1 MPGEAN
7 PEILPLKQKVA
18 FAFGSVAYNILGN
31 GIGMLALP
39 IYNVGL
45 GVSASLIGLA
55 LGVPR
60 IWDAINDPM
69 MGHISDNTRS
79 RWGRRR
85 PYIFVG
91 GILSGVVFALLWN
104 PGSGWSKGALFAFF
118 AVVSML
124 YYTVLSIWA
133 TPYEALGM
141 ELTFDYRERTS
152 LQAYRTFAA
161 MAFGLTLPW
170 IYRMCFWSWDSL
182 LRPGTDSLGAKLALL
197 VKGTKAHGAEVRGAG
212 IVGIIFG
219 ILISVT
225 AIVPVLCRE
234 RERSQTQDKI
244 GFVKGFRST
253 FSNRPYLL
261 LTAVS
266 FLTFFGIFLVQPLG
280 LYLNIFYV
288 FSGDRAAAA
297 TMSGIA
303 GTFYTAM
310 GIISIPLVSRIAAR
324 LDKRRTLLLSLLLTT
339 IGYVSIWWLVTPV
352 NPWLQL
358 IPYVL
363 IGPAWNICM
372 VIMPSMVADVC
383 DLDELKTGLR
393 REGMYGAIGGLIMKL
408 GVGLVT
414 CITGVVVSASGVD
427 PEATRQT
434 ADTMLRMRAM
444 FVGIPF
450 VLLALSTYLACHYP
464 VTEAMAREVRATLDA
479 ADKAEAKE
487 EAFVAEGQSASRD

>member
-1 MPGEAN
+1 MATAS
-7 PEILPLKQKVA
+7 PEILPLKQKLA

-60 IWDAINDPM
+60 IWDAINDPL

-79 RWGRRR
+79 KWGRRR
-85 PYIFVG
+85 PYILVG

-104 PGSGWSKGALFAFF
+104 PNPGWSKGELFAFF

-124 YYTVLSIWA
+124 YYTALSIWA

-152 LQAYRTFAA
+152 LQAYRAFAA
-161 MAFGLTLPW
+161 MLFGLTLPW
-170 IYRMCFWSWDSL
+170 IYRMCFWSWESL
-182 LRPGTDSLGAKLALL
+182 LRPEAGSLWSRLCVL
-197 VKGTKAHGAEVRGAG
+197 VKGTKVHGAEVHGAG
-212 IVGIIFG
+212 VVGVIFG
-219 ILISVT
+219 LLIAVT
-225 AIVPVLCRE
+225 AVTPVLCRE
-234 RERSQTQDKI
+234 RARSQTQDRMS
-244 GFVKGFRST
+244 FVTGFRST

-266 FLTFFGIFLVQPLG
+266 FLTFFGVFLVQPLG
-280 LYLNIFYV
+280 LYLNIYYV
-288 FSGDRAAAA
+288 FEGDRAAAA

-303 GTFYTAM
+303 GTFYTIT
-310 GIISIPLVSRIAAR
+310 GILSIPLVSRIAAR

-339 IGYVSIWWLVTPV
+339 IGYVSIWWLVTPA

-358 IPYVL
+358 IPFVL

-383 DLDELKTGLR
+383 DLDELRTGLR
-393 REGMYGAIGGLIMKL
+393 REGMYGAIGGLVMKL

-414 CITGVVVSASGVD
+414 CVTGVVVSVSGVN
-427 PEATRQT
+427 PEAARQSAET
-434 ADTMLRMRAM
+434 ILRMRAM

-450 VLLALSTYLACHYP
+450 ALLAISTLIAYHYP
-464 VTEAMAREVRATLDA
+464 VTEAMAREVRATLDSA
-479 ADKAEAKE
+479 GKGERKE
-487 EAFVAEGQSASRD
+487 QVGVTKG

>member
-1 MPGEAN
+1 MTDERSKKLSFRA
-7 PEILPLKQKVA
+7 KAA
-18 FAFGSVAYNILGN
+18 FACGSIAYNILGN

-60 IWDAINDPM
+60 IWDAINDPL
-69 MGHISDNTRS
+69 MGHISDNTRTK
-79 RWGRRR
+79 WGRRR
-85 PYIFVG
+85 PYILVG
-91 GILSGVVFALLWN
+91 GVLSGAVFALLWN
-104 PGSGWSKGALFAFF
+104 PNPAWSKAGLLAFF

-133 TPYEALGM
+133 TPYEALGL
-141 ELTFDYRERTS
+141 ELTYDYRERTS

-161 MAFGLTLPW
+161 MLFGLSLPW
-170 IYRMCFWSWDSL
+170 IYRMCFWNWEIL
-182 LRPGTDSLGAKLALL
+182 FRPEVGALGARLCAL
-197 VKGTKAHGAEVRGAG
+197 VKGTRAHGAEIHGAG

-219 ILISVT
+219 VLIAVT
-225 AIVPVLCRE
+225 AVVPVLCKE
-234 RERSQTQDKI
+234 RAKSQTQEKMT
-244 GFVKGFRST
+244 FLKAFKST
-253 FSNRPYLL
+253 LSNRPYLV

-288 FSGDRAAAA
+288 FGGDRAKAA

-310 GIISIPLVSRIAAR
+310 AIISVPLVSRIAAR
-324 LDKRRTLLLSLLLTT
+324 LDKKRTLLLSLLFTT
-339 IGYVSIWWLVTPV
+339 IGFISIWWLYTPA

-358 IPYVL
+358 IPYVF

-393 REGMYGAIGGLIMKL
+393 REGMYGAIGGLIMKI

-414 CITGVVVSASGVD
+414 CVTGVVVSVAGVD
-427 PEATRQT
+427 PEAAKQT
-434 ADTMLRMRAM
+434 AGTMLRMRAM
-444 FVGIPF
+444 FVGIPCA
-450 VLLALSTYLACHYP
+450 LLAVSTYIASRYP
-464 VTEAMAREVRATLDA
+464 VTETSARQVRAVLD
-479 ADKAEAKE
+479 
-487 EAFVAEGQSASRD
+487 SRTASVVPDALDV